1 MSTAGTAAMLRLC
14 TGMRS
19 LGAVMPCKKG
29 LQVPPPP
36 AAVVAAAGAGT
47 GAEQKGTEQKEEEEV
62 DTPAPQGDDEDSDLD
77 EEDDD
82 PFAHVVP
89 AAAANAPGQVLPT
102 TSLATG

>member
-1 MSTAGTAAMLRLC
+1 MAVPARKLRSQIAIRFSAILSTAGTAAMLRLC

-47 GAEQKGTEQKEEEEV
+47 GAEQKGTEQK
-62 DTPAPQGDDEDSDLD
+62 
-77 EEDDD
+77 
-82 PFAHVVP
+82 
-89 AAAANAPGQVLPT
+89 
-102 TSLATG
+102 

>member
-1 MSTAGTAAMLRLC
+1 MLRLC

-47 GAEQKGTEQKEEEEV
+47 GAEQKGTEQKEEEEEV
-62 DTPAPQGDDEDSDLD
+62 DTPAHSL
-77 EEDDD
+77 
-82 PFAHVVP
+82 
-89 AAAANAPGQVLPT
+89 VL
-102 TSLATG
+102 LC

>member
-1 MSTAGTAAMLRLC
+1 MLRLC

-29 LQVPPPP
+29 LQVPPPA

-47 GAEQKGTEQKEEEEV
+47 GAEQKGTEQKEEEV